1 MKMAVIG
8 VLCVFARMKASEF
21 ALAFVFSAM
30 LAVLLWEIV
39 TAFDR
44 ATRRIIGVFVWLLL
58 ALCRP
63 VRWLCFKIL
72 QVAVLALILGFVAF
86 LVANIKGIPMIYL
99 FKPPPQF

>member
-1 MKMAVIG
+1 ME
-8 VLCVFARMKASEF
+8 ASKF

-44 ATRRIIGVFVWLLL
+44 ATRRIIGAFVWLLL

-72 QVAVLALILGFVAF
+72 QVAVLAVILVFAAC
-86 LVANIKGIPMIYL
+86 LAAHIKGVPLIYL
-99 FKPPPQF
+99 FNPPIRSYNGWD